1 MISDKLVV
9 AQPLIENYFLHDEVR
24 NIFKQK
30 DLSDILAY
38 NGDEWDLPRA
48 VKITDFLEFLVLNN
62 YLKKAE
68 LNFPFRKE
76 TRYIKNDVS
85 IYKALLSLRS
95 NAYFSHHTAMY
106 FNDLTEQL
114 PKTIYLNVE
123 QTEKPRSSGNL
134 EQSAIDTAFKR
145 QMRLSTNFTEYE
157 GLKIYMLNGKQT
169 GNLGVIE
176 IKVPSGEYLVVT
188 NAERTLIDIVVR
200 PVYAGGIYEV
210 LNAYKKAEGK
220 ISLNKIT
227 AYLRKMNY
235 VYPYHQ
241 AVGFLL
247 ETAGLYDYTS
257 LEPLRQFGME
267 YDFYLTYNMKETDY
281 SKEWKLFYPKGFK

>member
-1 MISDKLVV
+1 MKV
-9 AQPLIENYFLHDEVR
+9 
-24 NIFKQK
+24 
-30 DLSDILAY
+30 DILAHI
-38 NGDEWDLPRA
+38 ETPL
-48 VKITDFLEFLVLNN
+48 LEFLNN
-62 YLKKAE
+62 SKFNGIYKRVDLSRTIEAFKKEASLSKTITVSDFLDFLISNDHIEKIELK
-68 LNFPFRKE
+68 FPFRKE
-76 TRYIKNDVS
+76 TRYIRNNVS
-85 IYKALLSLRS
+85 IYQVVGLLKEKS
-95 NAYFSHHTAMY
+95 YFSHHTAMY

-157 GLKIYMLNGKQT
+157 GFKIYMLNGKQT

-176 IKVPSGEYLVVT
+176 IKGPNGEDLLVT
-188 NAERTLIDIVVR
+188 NFERTLIDIVVR

-241 AVGFLL
+241 AIGFLL
-247 ETAGLYDYTS
+247 ETAGLYDYSS
-257 LEPLRQFGME
+257 LESLRQFGMD
-267 YDFYLTYNMKETDY
+267 YDFYLTYNIKETDY